1 MDNRRENFVLNHLLL
16 TTGDSTIPETSCI
29 CNRVPSTMRVR
40 ITRSPTINTA
50 PNYCHCIVYIEIL
63 LLVMQHISMK
73 NKRFFI
79 IQNKEFSSSVKILF
93 TGNKYLLMCV
103 HTWQSASLAC
113 LGCAHKNICIIK
125 TKFLLAKNMKP
136 NILEILQETKKK
148 IAGKYFSSLNLLM
161 PPQFLCLLRC
171 QVLFYRNTV

>member
-1 MDNRRENFVLNHLLL
+1 M
-16 TTGDSTIPETSCI
+16 
-29 CNRVPSTMRVR
+29 
-40 ITRSPTINTA
+40 
-50 PNYCHCIVYIEIL
+50 L
-63 LLVMQHISMK
+63 LLVMQHISMN

-103 HTWQSASLAC
+103 HTWQSACLAF

-125 TKFLLAKNMKP
+125 TKFLLAKSMKP
-136 NILEILQETKKK
+136 NILEILQMKKK

-161 PPQFLCLLRC
+161 PPQFLCLLLC
-171 QVLFYRNTV
+171 QTLFEINSPTNLHEFVCFYFSFRSSKMLLTPSELLF